1 MCVCI
6 SVSMFVSMRVCDTEQ
21 AEGIWGGGTLIS
33 HSPGAER
40 SLVTPTQTNG
50 LTDRSGLQKTTTI
63 YKIMNNWQYSK
74 VCPGVMDELSRI
86 TLVCC

>member
-1 MCVCI
+1 M
-6 SVSMFVSMRVCDTEQ
+6 SVFVSMRVCDTEQ
-21 AEGIWGGGTLIS
+21 AEGIWGGGGGGSLLS

-50 LTDRSGLQKTTTI
+50 LTDRSGLQRTTTI
-63 YKIMNNWQYSK
+63 YKLMNDWQYSK

-86 TLVCC
+86 TQVCC